1 MMKTSSAFMFASL
14 LTVYCCLSQA
24 EVTGTCVEAV
34 EASLKEGNPKATLEK
49 YFSCEK
55 YEGSA
60 YEGIAS
66 GSKKW
71 ISLAERMLQYSD
83 ACYTEGIQAS
93 LGKAMQGSP
102 KNVLPLV
109 DKTSTLAASY
119 ICLPFI
125 SNELPIK
132 LQLAEVI
139 KSRKAIQSV
148 HDDRLRIQKVA
159 CLHFIKSVE
168 TDLITQQ
175 SSTSEE
181 SNMPF
186 KGTPPDKP
194 LGVH

>member
-1 MMKTSSAFMFASL
+1 MMKTSSAFVFASL
-14 LTVYCCLSQA
+14 LTAYCSLSQA
-24 EVTGTCVEAV
+24 EVTGTCVEVV
-34 EASLKEGNPKATLEK
+34 EASLKEGNPRATLEK

-66 GSKKW
+66 GSTKW

-93 LGKAMQGSP
+93 LGKAMQRSP
-102 KNVLPLV
+102 KNVLSLV

-125 SNELPIK
+125 SSELPIK
-132 LQLAEVI
+132 LQLTEVI
-139 KSRKAIQSV
+139 RSRKAIQNV
-148 HDDRLRIQKVA
+148 HDDRLQTQKAA
-159 CLHFIKSVE
+159 CIHFIKSVE
-168 TDLITQQ
+168 VNLIAQQ
-175 SSTSEE
+175 SSTSQE
-181 SNMPF
+181 SNVPS